1 MLERAYKNEK
11 EVVNQLRLTWFLFNT
26 VYRFVMKAVH
36 KKAAKIRFECIA
48 GIIDCHL
55 HLILKWSKRK
65 VVEK

>member
-11 EVVNQLRLTWFLFNT
+11 EVVNQLRLTRFLFST
-26 VYRFVMKAVH
+26 VYRFGMKAVR
-36 KKAAKIRFECIA
+36 KSAKIRFECIA

-55 HLILKWSKRK
+55 HLIFKCLKRK